1 MGRSYKTDRK
11 SHILPAKIVLFLCHN
26 LSHILC
32 GFFVA
37 FCVFLVD
44 QKRHLGYNSTYT
56 SKTGAV
62 NGLLDQDG
70 NG

>member
-1 MGRSYKTDRK
+1 MPHFKPHLVWFFCG
-11 SHILPAKIVLFLCHN
+11 FLC
-26 LSHILC
+26 I
-32 GFFVA
+32 
-37 FCVFLVD
+37 LVD

-62 NGLLDQDG
+62 NGLLDQNG